1 MRWTSIRWRLLL
13 GVAAVQVL
21 AAVLATMLVARH
33 ERRRS
38 YAVLNAELVE
48 HAAMVKS
55 VIETPDGPGESAV
68 LHRELLT
75 LPRHDVY
82 VLSDGQGKVIAAS
95 GAWQPAFD
103 PRTVPNRFLDANIG
117 GWRYRLFI
125 DRNIAMFDDNPA
137 KMARLPKLVLVY
149 GSPTGEV
156 EEHVKFVAWVATGLG
171 LAILI
176 ASLLAVS
183 WVVRAGL
190 RPVVRLA
197 GRAARIDATHWE
209 WETEGSER
217 EAEELAPLSLAL
229 ARLVERLQAAFARE
243 RQFSADA
250 AHEMKTAVAIVKST
264 LQLALERGGGAAE
277 YRAEIR
283 RALQDT
289 ERMQG
294 LVGGMLQ
301 LAKIEGLAGASHI
314 EACPVDAMEEMR
326 GALRRLAPLLEARR
340 VRVEVDADDAA
351 LFMRISAEGLSLA
364 LMNLLENA
372 VHYSP
377 DGSSVQVKAQAQGT
391 MCVLSVQDAGCGIDA
406 ETLPH
411 IFERFYRGDRS
422 RSRESGGAGLGLAI
436 VQAIMHR
443 AGGTVTAASAPGEGS
458 VFTLTLPRG
467 DCKAAD

>member
-1 MRWTSIRWRLLL
+1 MRRTSIRRRLLL
-13 GVAAVQVL
+13 GVAAVQIL
-21 AAVLATMLVARH
+21 ATVLATVLVAHH

-55 VIETPDGPGESAV
+55 VIEAPDDPSESAV

-82 VLSDGQGKVIAAS
+82 VLSDAQGKAIAVS
-95 GAWQPAFD
+95 GAWRPAFD
-103 PRTVPNRFLDANIG
+103 PRTVPGRFMDAKIG
-117 GWRYRLFI
+117 GWRYRLFV

-137 KMARLPKLVLVY
+137 KRARLPKLVLVY

-156 EEHVKFVAWVATGLG
+156 EEHVEFAERVAAGLG
-171 LAILI
+171 LAILA
-176 ASLLAVS
+176 ASMLAVS

-190 RPVVRLA
+190 RPVVQLA
-197 GRAARIDATHWE
+197 GHAARIDATHWE
-209 WETEGSER
+209 WEAATGER
-217 EAEELAPLSLAL
+217 EAEELAPLSLSL

-277 YRAEIR
+277 YRAEIG
-283 RALQDT
+283 RALEDT

-301 LAKIEGLAGASHI
+301 LAKIEGLAGSAQV
-314 EACPVDAMEEMR
+314 EAGPVDAMEELHC
-326 GALRRLAPLLEARR
+326 ALRRLAPMLEARR
-340 VRVEVDADDAA
+340 IRVDVEGEDAA
-351 LFMRISAEGLSLA
+351 LCVRISAEGLNLV

-377 DGSSVQVKAQAQGT
+377 DGSSIQVKAQAQGT
-391 MCVLSVQDAGCGIDA
+391 MCTLSIEDAGCGIDA
-406 ETLPH
+406 ASLPH

-436 VQAIMHR
+436 VQAIVHR
-443 AGGTVTAASAPGEGS
+443 AGGTVTAASAPGAGS

-467 DCKAAD
+467 ECATTE